1 MHVINM
7 VLSLFSQE
15 AVKQVT
21 GEADR
26 KECVSDVSTVIF
38 FLEGGGTSFNL
49 IPRDTRTSRS
59 YDSKDRTDP
68 SFLTPLHSGCLRIRR
83 SRNI

>member
-26 KECVSDVSTVIF
+26 KACVFDVSTVIF
-38 FLEGGGTSFNL
+38 FCGGYFL
-49 IPRDTRTSRS
+49 QP
-59 YDSKDRTDP
+59 DP
-68 SFLTPLHSGCLRIRR
+68 
-83 SRNI
+83 

>member
-26 KECVSDVSTVIF
+26 KERVSDVSTVIF
-38 FLEGGGTSFNL
+38 FCGGDFL
-49 IPRDTRTSRS
+49 QPDPERH
-59 YDSKDRTDP
+59 TDIT
-68 SFLTPLHSGCLRIRR
+68 FIRLNR
-83 SRNI
+83 QNRP